1 MKKIDSNRKQLTGV
15 VVSNEM
21 DKTIVVKINRKF
33 PHPKY
38 KKYINRSKK
47 YYAHD
52 SLNSCEKGDEVL
64 IVESK
69 PLSKLKRWRV
79 KEIKQKAV
87 KL

>member
-1 MKKIDSNRKQLTGV
+1 MEQNNSKRRQVVGV
-15 VVSNEM
+15 VVSSAM
-21 DKTIVVKINRKF
+21 DKTIVVKTSRKF

-38 KKYINRSKK
+38 KKFIKRSKK
-47 YYAHD
+47 YYVHD

-64 IVESK
+64 IIESK
-69 PLSKLKRWRV
+69 PLSKLKRWQV

>member
-1 MKKIDSNRKQLTGV
+1 MKKFDSNRKQLIGI
-15 VVSNEM
+15 VVSNGM
-21 DKTIVVKINRKF
+21 DKTVIVKTSRKF

-38 KKYINRSKK
+38 KKYINRTKK